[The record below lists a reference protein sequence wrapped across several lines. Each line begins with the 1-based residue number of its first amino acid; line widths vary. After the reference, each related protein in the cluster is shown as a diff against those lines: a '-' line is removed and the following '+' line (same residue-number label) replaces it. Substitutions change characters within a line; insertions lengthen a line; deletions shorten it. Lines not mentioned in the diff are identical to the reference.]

1 VFRKS
6 EFPYSAMRVPLT
18 LVIPLCLAVVG
29 GVWWLGTRHHDF
41 LTPPTDSM
49 LKMTRVKVAL
59 ATPPA
64 DQAGETVS
72 QPAGTDEPIEPL
84 AEVPPVTPLK
94 PADSTVPSL
103 DSYRERAA
111 DGAGSLLELA
121 TGLEARGAIQR
132 ALLAAERVIDSTP
145 ADHSQTLAAVEI
157 VRRLKPTLPERNAEA
172 SAALAV
178 TLRAG
183 TGKTTAT
190 LLEPLL
196 QELASE
202 LGRASSG
209 ILRVTSVVNAGRDI
223 PEDVGPPPVALWLAG
238 PAADSRSTE
247 VLSFTAVSSETLRED
262 LGNTLLQLLRGYVE
276 RTASLRIP
284 ENDAD
289 GTLAVDLLH
298 HHVTRLVWHELGM
311 RLNPPEP

>member
-1 VFRKS
+1 
-6 EFPYSAMRVPLT
+6 MRVPLT
-18 LVIPLCLAVVG
+18 IVVPLCLAIVG

-49 LKMTRVKVAL
+49 LKMTRVKVVL

-64 DQAGETVS
+64 DQAGQTAS
-72 QPAGTDEPIEPL
+72 PPAGTDEPIEPL
-84 AEVPPVTPLK
+84 AEVPPVTLTLT
-94 PADSTVPSL
+94 DSTVPAL

-121 TGLEARGAIQR
+121 TALEARGAVQR

-172 SAALAV
+172 STGFAV

-190 LLEPLL
+190 MLEPLL

-209 ILRVTSVVNAGRDI
+209 ILRVTPVVNAGKDI
-223 PEDVGPPPVALWLAG
+223 PEDIGPPPVALWLAG
-238 PAADSRSTE
+238 PTANSRSTE
-247 VLSFTAVSSETLRED
+247 VLSFTAMSSETLRDD
-262 LGNTLLQLLRGYVE
+262 LGNTLLQLLRGYVD

-284 ENDAD
+284 EGDVD
-289 GTLAVDLLH
+289 GTRAVDLLH
-298 HHVTRLVWHELGM
+298 HHVSRLVWHELGV
-311 RLNPPEP
+311 RLSPPDP